1 MGKQMSLSA
10 VIRAANVVLYVR
22 RSMFCSVLA
31 IMYDHHS
38 FRDVQPPDV
47 LQLALESTGIGPCV

>member
-1 MGKQMSLSA
+1 MSLSA